1 MDKPS
6 LPDGKT
12 TIIAAAILFLALIFG
27 ASYAYGLHQRLRG
40 EEADFA
46 DRAADFESKIR
57 QMDRQLSELREENN
71 EITATLSDEQKRNL
85 ELEREKRRNERE
97 IDELTKLTTIDPEL
111 LKKYSKV
118 YFLSE
123 NYVPPKLDNIDAD
136 YLMDPAKPLQ
146 VLDDIS
152 KNLDDLLEDA
162 NRAGAELRVLSAYR
176 SFEEQRSIKSGYTVQ
191 YGSGANA
198 FSAEQGYSE
207 HQLGTT
213 VDFTTPTIKGAYTS
227 FENTP
232 AYQWLTKN
240 AYKYGFVL
248 SYPKGNSY
256 YIYEPWHW
264 RFVGEDLADHLH
276 DENLHFYEM
285 DQREIDEYLIDIF
298 D

>member
-1 MDKPS
+1 MSPFG
-6 LPDGKT
+6 PGKT
-12 TIIAAAILFLALIFG
+12 PITIGVAVLFLALVFSS
-27 ASYAYGLHQRLRG
+27 SYAYGLHQRLSG
-40 EEADFA
+40 KESEFA
-46 DRAADFESKIR
+46 SRAANFDASVK
-57 QMDRQLSELREENN
+57 QMEQKLKDLQEENN
-71 EITATLSDEQKRNL
+71 NITATLSDEQKRNL

-97 IDELTKLTTIDPEL
+97 IDTLTKLTTIDPEL

-123 NYVPPKLDNIDAD
+123 NYTPPKLDNIDTD
-136 YLMDPAKPLQ
+136 YLIDPAKPLQ

-162 NRAGAELRVLSAYR
+162 NRDGVQLRVLSAYR
-176 SFEEQRSIKSGYTVQ
+176 SFNEQKSIKSGYTVQ

-213 VDFTTPTIKGAYTS
+213 VDFTTPVIKGAYTS
-227 FENTP
+227 FDTTT
-232 AYQWLTKN
+232 AYEWLAKN

-248 SYPKGNSY
+248 SYPKGNTY
-256 YIYEPWHW
+256 YVYEPWHW

-285 DQREIDEYLIDIF
+285 DQRQIDEYLIDIF